1 MPNLDAWS
9 PKVLSLLRI
18 VAALLFLQHGM
29 QKVLDFPAKLP
40 PPPMAAAAAAVHN
53 AVAPHAPTLMMTL
66 GGFSGYIELVAG
78 ILLVIGLFSRLA
90 AFIASGEMAFAY
102 FMAHFPRS
110 PYPINNGGDL
120 AVLFCFVFLFLVFAG
135 AGPISLDAALRKK
148 A

>member
-9 PKVLSLLRI
+9 PKVLSLLRV

-40 PPPMAAAAAAVHN
+40 PPPMAAAAAAVHA
-53 AVAPHAPTLMMTL
+53 AVPHAPTLMMTL
-66 GGFSGYIELVAG
+66 GGYSGYIELVGG
-78 ILLVIGLFSRLA
+78 ILLLVGLFSRVA
-90 AFIASGEMAFAY
+90 AFICSGEMAFAY
-102 FMAHFPRS
+102 FIAHFPKS

>member
-18 VAALLFLQHGM
+18 VAALLFLQHGL
-29 QKVLDFPAKLP
+29 QKVLDFPAKPP
-40 PPPMAAAAAAVHN
+40 PPPMAAAAAAVHA
-53 AVAPHAPTLMMTL
+53 AVPHAPTLMMTL

-90 AFIASGEMAFAY
+90 AFISSGEMAFAY

-120 AVLFCFVFLFLVFAG
+120 AVLFCFVFFFLAFAG
-135 AGPISLDAALRKK
+135 PGPLSLDAALRKK
-148 A
+148 P